1 MMKTTRL
8 GTSSLSA
15 SRLAYGCWRLVK
27 ADGPEALTAEAK
39 ATAREAISAA
49 YEAGYTLFDLADIY
63 SRGAA
68 EAAFG
73 AALRE
78 VPGMRDRILITTKCS
93 IRFVDQPEP
102 GDPYRYDCSESHI
115 LRSVE
120 GSLKRMGIDT
130 IDLLLL
136 HRADYLGQPEEI
148 ARAFSKLK
156 ESGKVR
162 EFGVSNYRPS
172 QVTALQRACSRPLV
186 ANQIQLSLL
195 RLDPLEDGTLD
206 QCLAGS
212 MTPQAWSPLGG
223 GALVSTGDLHLEQHE
238 DARLQRLQE
247 LLSAMAQARGVTPMA
262 ISLAW
267 LLRLPQGV
275 MPIVGS
281 TQPDRIR
288 AAAAAGD
295 FELTREEWY
304 RLLECSR
311 GSRLP

>member
-1 MMKTTRL
+1 MKTTRL
-8 GTSSLSA
+8 GTSPLTA

-27 ADGPEALTAEAK
+27 ADGPDALTAEART
-39 ATAREAISAA
+39 AAREAISAA

-73 AALRE
+73 AALKE
-78 VPGMRDRILITTKCS
+78 VPGMRDRILITTKCG
-93 IRFVDQPEP
+93 IRFADHPEP

-136 HRADYLGQPEEI
+136 HRADFLGQFAEI

-156 ESGKVR
+156 DSGKVR
-162 EFGVSNYRPS
+162 EFGVSNFRPS
-172 QVTALQRACSRPLV
+172 QVAALQKACPMPLV

-206 QCLAGS
+206 QCQAEGI
-212 MTPQAWSPLGG
+212 TPQAWSPLGG
-223 GALVSTGDLHLEQHE
+223 GMLVSKGEVHLEKDA

-247 LLSAMAQARGVTPMA
+247 ALIATAQARGVTPLA
-262 ISLAW
+262 IALAW
-267 LLRLPQGV
+267 LLRLPSGV
-275 MPIVGS
+275 MPIIGS
-281 TQPDRIR
+281 TKPDRIR
-288 AAAAAGD
+288 EAATAASI
-295 FELTREEWY
+295 ELTREEWY
-304 RLLECSR
+304 RLLESSL